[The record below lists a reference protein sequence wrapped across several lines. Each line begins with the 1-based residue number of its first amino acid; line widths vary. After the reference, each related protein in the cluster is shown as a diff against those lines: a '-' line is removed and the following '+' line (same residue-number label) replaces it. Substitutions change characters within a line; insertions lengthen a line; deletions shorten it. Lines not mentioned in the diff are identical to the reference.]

1 MRIFSE
7 LLEVS
12 KHSDNF
18 RNCMNIQSILGVVR
32 IFLLLQK
39 LSELYLQLEQFRDF
53 TEHLENNMN

>member
-1 MRIFSE
+1 
-7 LLEVS
+7 
-12 KHSDNF
+12 
-18 RNCMNIQSILGVVR
+18 MNIQSILGVVR